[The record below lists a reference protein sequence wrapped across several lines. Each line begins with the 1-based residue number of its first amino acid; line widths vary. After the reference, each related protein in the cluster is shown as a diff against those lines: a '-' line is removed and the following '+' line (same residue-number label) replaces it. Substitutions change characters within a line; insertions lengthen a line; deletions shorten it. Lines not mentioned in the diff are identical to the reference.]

1 MKILWICNIMLP
13 IVAESFGLEAS
24 NKEGWLSGL
33 LSEVMNRQSENQIE
47 LAVAFPAPA
56 GFEGGEKHVCDGNV
70 IWSGAFTDRVNG
82 LKWYAFS
89 EDVVN
94 PHIYEANLELQ
105 MWYISADFQPDV
117 VHCFGTEYPHTLAMC
132 RAFPDKSRILVGIQG
147 LCKLYAER
155 YFADLPQSVIR
166 SKTLRDVLKKD
177 DLPSQQRKFALRGVL
192 EQEAVSLAG
201 NITGRTAW
209 DRESTGKWNSQAE
222 YFVMNET
229 LRPDFYK
236 DGWREEE
243 CEPHSIFLSQ
253 GDYPIKGLHYML
265 MALPAIREKYP
276 DVKVYVAGNGITGEG
291 GFNKRLKISAYGKYL
306 RKLICKNKLQ
316 DNVKFLGRLTAQE
329 MKEQYLRSHLF
340 VCCSAIE
347 NSPNSLGEAMLL
359 GMPCVSAD
367 VGGISSIF
375 TGGRDGILYSGMDL
389 HSNAESLAK
398 AVLEMW
404 GDSSKMGEYCDNA
417 RKHALKTHDKEANY
431 QRLIEIYTQ
440 IAMKE
445 KSLES
450 ASVEAGKVAEKPEA
464 TEIPVIAFVSNY
476 INHHQIPFCEAMHS
490 YLKGSFVFIQTE
502 KMEQER
508 VAMGWQ
514 EQVERPYLMRYYEE
528 PDRCKQIINDASVII
543 YGGVDDEG
551 YITERLQ
558 KGKPVIRYSERLYKE
573 GQWKAVSPR
582 GLLKKYKDHTRYR
595 NQDVYL
601 LCAGAYVPSDFHIVR
616 AYPDKMFK
624 WGYFP
629 ETRHYDVDKLM
640 AGKKPATILW
650 AARFLDW
657 KHPETALQCANYLK
671 RKGISFQMS
680 IVGDGQQ
687 RPLVDKLMTEYD
699 LSDCVRL
706 MGYRTPE
713 EVRALME
720 ETDIYLTTSDR
731 REGWGAVIN
740 EAMNSGCAV
749 VADHMMGAAP
759 YLIRHGENGFVYEDG
774 RPEMCFDLV
783 EKLLADRKL
792 VQKLGRKAIETI
804 EKEWNADTAAKRL
817 VQFCV
822 VKGFV
827 GREDISKDI
836 LPSEGQFFM
845 PESGPCSMAE
855 VISER
860 KMLCKLL

>member
-1 MKILWICNIMLP
+1 MKILWVCNIMLP
-13 IVAESFGLEAS
+13 MIAESLGLEAS

-33 LSEVMNRQSENQIE
+33 LSEVLIRQSENQIE
-47 LAVAFPAPA
+47 LAVAFPVPA
-56 GFEGGEKHVCDGNV
+56 GFEGGEKHIYDGSV
-70 IWSGAFTDRVNG
+70 IWSGVCTDCANG

-94 PHIYEANLELQ
+94 PHIYDENLELQ
-105 MWYISADFQPDV
+105 MWYITKVFQPDV
-117 VHCFGTEYPHTLAMC
+117 VHCFGTEYPHTLALC
-132 RAFPDKSRILVGIQG
+132 RAFPDKARILVGIQG
-147 LCKLYAER
+147 LCSLIAES
-155 YFADLPQSVIR
+155 YFADLPKGVIH
-166 SKTLRDVLKKD
+166 SKTLRDVLRKD
-177 DLPSQQRKFALRGVL
+177 DLLNQQRKFALRGQL
-192 EQEAVSLAG
+192 EQETVSLAG

-209 DRESTGKWNSQAE
+209 DRENTLKWNPRAE
-222 YFVMNET
+222 YFDMNET
-229 LRPDFYK
+229 LRSDFYHSEWK
-236 DGWREEE
+236 EAD

-253 GDYPIKGLHYML
+253 GDYPLKGLHYML
-265 MALPAIREKYP
+265 MALPVIREKYP

-291 GFNKRLKISAYGKYL
+291 GFKKRLKISAYGKYL
-306 RKLICKNKLQ
+306 RKLIRDNKLQ
-316 DNVKFLGRLTAQE
+316 DTVKFLGRLTAQE

-340 VCCSAIE
+340 VCCSSLE

-367 VGGISSIF
+367 VGGVSSIF
-375 TGGRDGILYSGMDL
+375 TGGKDGIVYRGKDL
-389 HSNAESLAK
+389 KSNAENLAK

-417 RKHALKTHDKEANY
+417 RKHALKTHDKETNY
-431 QRLIEIYTQ
+431 KRLVEIYTQ

-445 KSLES
+445 KKLEPVTTGQGE
-450 ASVEAGKVAEKPEA
+450 SVEKQVVAEK
-464 TEIPVIAFVSNY
+464 PVIAFVSNY
-476 INHHQIPFCEAMHS
+476 INHHQIPFCEAMYS
-490 YLKGSFVFIQTE
+490 CLKGGFAFIQTE

-528 PDRCKQIINDASVII
+528 PKRCKEIISDASVII
-543 YGGVDDEG
+543 FGGVDDES

-558 KGKPVIRYSERLYKE
+558 RGKPVIRYSERLYKE

-595 NQDVYL
+595 NADVYL

-616 AYPDKMFK
+616 AYPGKMLK

-640 AGKKPATILW
+640 ADKKPATILW

-671 RKGISFQMS
+671 GKGIAFQMR

-687 RPLVDKLMTEYD
+687 RPLVDRLMAEYE
-699 LSDCVRL
+699 LSDCVTL
-706 MGYRTPE
+706 MGYRNPE

-759 YLIRHGENGFVYEDG
+759 YLIQHGENGFVYEDG
-774 RPEMCFDLV
+774 RPEMCFELV
-783 EKLLADRKL
+783 EKLLSDREL
-792 VQKLGRKAIETI
+792 VRKLGRKAIQTI
-804 EKEWNADTAAKRL
+804 EHEWNADTAAKRL
-817 VQFCV
+817 LQFCELQ
-822 VKGFV
+822 GFV
-827 GREDISKDI
+827 GREDISEEI
-836 LPSEGQFFM
+836 LPLDGNNSM
-845 PESGPCSMAE
+845 PESGPGSVAE

-860 KMLCKLL
+860 KMICKLL